1 MKAVKAKRGSKTE
14 KAIQLNDGTLVFD
27 KYRDVEDILYNA
39 YSEKFQTGE
48 TTDNTWLAKFVNENL
63 DKIKKGITM
72 DPTTAPT
79 ALREV
84 NKIAT
89 KTAEYVRSKQT
100 FDTDL
105 SRYLLQKQLFP
116 WQKKVFEDTSKKK
129 SLLAGRRCWAP
140 DTEILMYSGKTKK
153 VKDIQVGDLVMGA
166 DNLPHEV
173 IELHKGTDSMYR
185 VHDQKNQIDFKC
197 NSQHI
202 ITAKVTRENQ
212 YWEVGTIIDISVE
225 DYLSMPIR
233 QKRNLSLWH
242 QAIEYK
248 EQKHSIDPYWLGLW
262 LGDGTSSNAHITIN
276 NEETEIL
283 NKVKPDYYKGMSANF
298 YGMVNKLRDLN
309 LLNNKHIPEEYMID
323 SKYNRLQLLGGLID
337 SDGYKPKDRNLIEFC
352 NCNKKLFDDVV
363 LLCKSLGF
371 HTNVRS
377 KMAKLYG
384 KPCKTV
390 YTLTIKGNLS
400 EIGSIVERKK
410 CSDCK
415 QSPVYNFTVDYIGKG
430 DYIGFTVSGDPHI
443 LLGDYTINHNSGKS
457 FLINYLA
464 ISHCLEKSAKQR
476 QAAIVGLTLERT
488 ASIYWDSLKEAVAK
502 CHIEHKVDNAKYRI
516 TFSNGNF
523 IELFGN
529 GSKAE
534 REKFRGFD
542 LSFAA
547 IDEMQSQQGLMY
559 LIIDVIGPMLK
570 GQDGDL
576 VCAGTAPLSAGTYWE
591 QIIND
596 NIYTS
601 FHATMEDN
609 PTIPDHENALQTIL
623 EENHW
628 TKDNITYRREYLG
641 EVAYDTNRMIYPK
654 RTYYKELPK
663 EQFIACYIGID
674 YGWADYS
681 SFAPILITNNKTG
694 YLINEWKENKT
705 ASSAIVNKMKALV
718 ESIHTTYN
726 IPNENI
732 KLVADSSHQQISFD
746 IYNQGVINI
755 ENAYKLGENYQI
767 ARVAEALEIGNLLI
781 KEGDYFDQE
790 CNSMVWK
797 WNDENGTVIYEID
810 DKTFHPD
817 IADSVKY
824 AWNTYLSENL
834 Y

>member
-1 MKAVKAKRGSKTE
+1 MKTVKAKRGSKTE
-14 KAIQLNDGTLVFD
+14 KAIQLKDGTLVFD

-39 YSEKFQTGE
+39 YSEKFQTGA

-129 SLLAGRRCWAP
+129 SLLAGRR
-140 DTEILMYSGKTKK
+140 
-153 VKDIQVGDLVMGA
+153 
-166 DNLPHEV
+166 
-173 IELHKGTDSMYR
+173 
-185 VHDQKNQIDFKC
+185 
-197 NSQHI
+197 
-202 ITAKVTRENQ
+202 
-212 YWEVGTIIDISVE
+212 
-225 DYLSMPIR
+225 
-233 QKRNLSLWH
+233 
-242 QAIEYK
+242 
-248 EQKHSIDPYWLGLW
+248 
-262 LGDGTSSNAHITIN
+262 
-276 NEETEIL
+276 
-283 NKVKPDYYKGMSANF
+283 
-298 YGMVNKLRDLN
+298 
-309 LLNNKHIPEEYMID
+309 
-323 SKYNRLQLLGGLID
+323 
-337 SDGYKPKDRNLIEFC
+337 
-352 NCNKKLFDDVV
+352 
-363 LLCKSLGF
+363 
-371 HTNVRS
+371 
-377 KMAKLYG
+377 
-384 KPCKTV
+384 
-390 YTLTIKGNLS
+390 
-400 EIGSIVERKK
+400 
-410 CSDCK
+410 
-415 QSPVYNFTVDYIGKG
+415 
-430 DYIGFTVSGDPHI
+430 
-443 LLGDYTINHNSGKS
+443 SGKS

-502 CHIEHKVDNAKYRI
+502 CHIEHKIDNAKYRI

-596 NIYTS
+596 DVYTS

-663 EQFIACYIGID
+663 EQFVACYIGID

-718 ESIHTTYN
+718 ESIHSTYN